1 MSTQDVPADATDE
14 SIEPGA
20 LPQPEGSGGLTD
32 PDEYGSLSLEDDAE
46 GTVDPADLAGGAD
59 ETDEDVS

>member
-1 MSTQDVPADATDE
+1 MSEPTPPTEDLDE
-14 SIEPGA
+14 SLAPGDLPEPK
-20 LPQPEGSGGLTD
+20 GSDLHD
-32 PDEYGSLSLEDDAE
+32 PDAYGSLSIEDDAE

>member
-1 MSTQDVPADATDE
+1 MSEPTPPTEDLDE
-14 SIEPGA
+14 SLAPGDLPEP
-20 LPQPEGSGGLTD
+20 ESSGLTD
-32 PDEYGSLSLEDDAE
+32 PDEYGSLSVEDDPE

>member
-1 MSTQDVPADATDE
+1 MTTVERTASTETRRRK
-14 SIEPGA
+14 
-20 LPQPEGSGGLTD
+20 
-32 PDEYGSLSLEDDAE
+32 

>member
-1 MSTQDVPADATDE
+1 MTDQDVPGETDE
-14 SIEPGA
+14 GVEPGA
-20 LPQPEGSGGLTD
+20 LPQPEASGLSD
-32 PDEYGSLSLEDDAE
+32 PDEYGSLTVEDDPE

>member
-1 MSTQDVPADATDE
+1 MSEPTPPTDDLDE
-14 SIEPGA
+14 SLAPGDLPEP
-20 LPQPEGSGGLTD
+20 ENSGLTD
-32 PDEYGSLSLEDDAE
+32 PDEYGSLSVEDDPE

>member
-1 MSTQDVPADATDE
+1 MSTHDVPADDTDE
-14 SIEPGA
+14 SIEA
-20 LPQPEGSGGLTD
+20 GSLSGPAGSGLTD
-32 PDEYGSLSLEDDAE
+32 PDEYGSLSVEDDAE